1 MSQTG
6 IPLRRSA
13 RLLTTSLETSV
24 SFPALDPTLKRKR
37 PVNVVVI
44 NSDEG
49 SSKLAEESVTNRPV
63 KKRKNKATKKLETG
77 DSVSEGTLTQ
87 QKRQRKLKPEPVY
100 IIPDVEKKETTFR
113 GRLGAGILLCVSDRA
128 DLSLPGYACLNTV
141 LRNKKPAS
149 EAIFCS
155 RTCRYVVVTLIPL
168 MHANP
173 LVRIESSKKHGMEW
187 VKSLG
192 QKNVEDLL
200 KVIQWNEDNV
210 SH

>member
-1 MSQTG
+1 MSQTD

-87 QKRQRKLKPEPVY
+87 QKRQRKLKPEPVF

-113 GRLGAGILLCVSDRA
+113 GRL
-128 DLSLPGYACLNTV
+128 
-141 LRNKKPAS
+141 
-149 EAIFCS
+149 
-155 RTCRYVVVTLIPL
+155 
-168 MHANP
+168 
-173 LVRIESSKKHGMEW
+173 
-187 VKSLG
+187 
-192 QKNVEDLL
+192 
-200 KVIQWNEDNV
+200 
-210 SH
+210 